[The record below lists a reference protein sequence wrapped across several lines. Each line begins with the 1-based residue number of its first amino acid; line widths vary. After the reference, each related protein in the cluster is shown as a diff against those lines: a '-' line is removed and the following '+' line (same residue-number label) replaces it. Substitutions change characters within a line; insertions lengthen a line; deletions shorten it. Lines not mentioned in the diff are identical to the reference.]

1 MSIQKRSDYHSEM
14 SSQSFCNLVPLV
26 SVIVSARNEQAHIER
41 CLSSLLDQSY
51 PNLEVIAV
59 DDNSNDATLE
69 NNEKHQ
75 KNKTDATLG
84 RAEDYIFER

>member
-59 DDNSNDATLE
+59 DDNSNDATLRIM
-69 NNEKHQ
+69 
-75 KNKTDATLG
+75 KNIKRTRPMLLLVS
-84 RAEDYIFER
+84 